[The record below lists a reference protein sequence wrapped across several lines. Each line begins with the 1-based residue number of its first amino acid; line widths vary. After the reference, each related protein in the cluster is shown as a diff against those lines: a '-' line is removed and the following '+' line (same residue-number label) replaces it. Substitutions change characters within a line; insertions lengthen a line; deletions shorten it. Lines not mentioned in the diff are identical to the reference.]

1 LASNFGGALGEDNDN
16 NGKGM
21 TIGGVT
27 GNDLD
32 DDGRRATTLT
42 MTMMVMATARR
53 VMTTNDDGHGA
64 SGSNGND
71 DGDGAMGNDNND
83 DEGR

>member
-1 LASNFGGALGEDNDN
+1 
-16 NGKGM
+16 
-21 TIGGVT
+21 
-27 GNDLD
+27 
-32 DDGRRATTLT
+32 